1 MSGILPMLSL
11 SFGAAVL
18 RTLDHLNLDPDLNAL
33 MRLRVE
39 QLSHDTKLLII
50 QGGDTSAVINAAVG
64 FAITGDDPK
73 PFNHDSISDHGGW
86 FEIALILDEVPVR
99 IFVENDPGTE
109 LGIHGLC
116 LSHFWPDG
124 EGEGR

>member
-1 MSGILPMLSL
+1 MLKVIDRASL
-11 SFGAAVL
+11 ASAL
-18 RTLDHLNLDPDLNAL
+18 NEPNLDPDLRAL
-33 MRLRVE
+33 IPLRVE
-39 QLSHDTKLLII
+39 QLGHDAKLFVI
-50 QGGDTSAVINAAVG
+50 QGGDTPDVINAVVG
-64 FAITGDDPK
+64 FAITGNDPVA
-73 PFNHDSISDHGGW
+73 FNYNFISDHGRW
-86 FEIALILDEVPVR
+86 FEIALILDDVSTR